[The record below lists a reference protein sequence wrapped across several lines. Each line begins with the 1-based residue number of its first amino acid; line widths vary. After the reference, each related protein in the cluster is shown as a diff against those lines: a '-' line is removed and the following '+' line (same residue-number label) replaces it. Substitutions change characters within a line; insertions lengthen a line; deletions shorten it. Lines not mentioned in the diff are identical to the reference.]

1 MQVHNLRG
9 TEAELET
16 MKHWKQ
22 QGRFRYLGVTT
33 HRSSQYE
40 EMQDIMRKYTLDFI
54 QLNYSLADRGAEKS
68 ILPLAHDRGIAV
80 LVNLPFARGDLF
92 KAVADLPLPD
102 WAAEIDAESWG
113 QVFLK
118 YVISYPAS
126 TLPIPGTT
134 KPHHVK
140 DNLDAAYGRL
150 PDAGLR
156 REIERF
162 VEPLL

>member
-1 MQVHNLRG
+1 
-9 TEAELET
+9 
-16 MKHWKQ
+16 
-22 QGRFRYLGVTT
+22 
-33 HRSSQYE
+33 
-40 EMQDIMRKYTLDFI
+40 
-54 QLNYSLADRGAEKS
+54 LADRGAEKS